1 MKRLNTRCPPLSAS
15 KASKVE
21 DVGDA
26 CFISPRWGFRSDFGD
41 HGSKLAGDLDMFQ
54 AVTSHDI
61 DIFKAFV
68 VNAFNEVH
76 ALAVFSEIEV

>member
-1 MKRLNTRCPPLSAS
+1 MYIFGRSFS
-15 KASKVE
+15 ASKVE
-21 DVGDA
+21 DVTDA
-26 CFISPRWGFRSDFGD
+26 RVTSPRWGFRGDIGD
-41 HGSKLAGDLDMFQ
+41 HGSKFAGDFDVFQ